1 MPRLTSRLRRA
12 PKEESETVTRGE
24 RIQAIVR
31 IVMLAFLLLRL
42 IRSLQR
48 LPKDVALLR
57 KPATAAGAA

>member
-31 IVMLAFLLLRL
+31 IVMLAFLMVRL
-42 IRSLQR
+42 VRSIRR

-57 KPATAAGAA
+57 KPVAAASA